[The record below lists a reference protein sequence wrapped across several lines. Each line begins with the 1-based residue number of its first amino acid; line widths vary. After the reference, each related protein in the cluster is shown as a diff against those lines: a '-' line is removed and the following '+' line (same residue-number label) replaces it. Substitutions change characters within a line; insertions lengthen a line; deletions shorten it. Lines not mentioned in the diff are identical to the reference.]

1 MRVNKSQEKHEK
13 QADGKINKIRKAHIM
28 ALRQMKTE
36 RAKFDRR
43 IHAQP
48 RDILAD
54 YTQYESEVSFM
65 GFWRFFSK
73 IRSKKTF
80 FELDEN

>member
-54 YTQYESEVSFM
+54 YTQYESEVSFL
-65 GFWRFFSK
+65 FFCRF
-73 IRSKKTF
+73 
-80 FELDEN
+80 